1 MVNSLLLSH
10 SHVNVDTQTTTNQD
24 DTEDSI
30 DDRPVRERLG
40 VPFKRTL
47 VIQDEE
53 SFLETLKAE
62 ERSAFIIRLS
72 NCVNSLV
79 AFHYFWV
86 DCTTSACLC
95 RLEITDFQ
103 FL

>member
-1 MVNSLLLSH
+1 M
-10 SHVNVDTQTTTNQD
+10 NVDTQTTTNQD

-40 VPFKRTL
+40 VPFKRTI

-53 SFLETLKAE
+53 SFLKTLKAE
-62 ERSAFIIRLS
+62 ERSAFIVRLS
-72 NCVNSLV
+72 IAWSLSII
-79 AFHYFWV
+79 FWV
-86 DCTTSACLC
+86 VCTTSACLC
-95 RLEITDFQ
+95 RLEITDFH

>member
-72 NCVNSLV
+72 IAWLLFIISGWTALPQLV
-79 AFHYFWV
+79 FV
-86 DCTTSACLC
+86 T
-95 RLEITDFQ
+95 
-103 FL
+103 